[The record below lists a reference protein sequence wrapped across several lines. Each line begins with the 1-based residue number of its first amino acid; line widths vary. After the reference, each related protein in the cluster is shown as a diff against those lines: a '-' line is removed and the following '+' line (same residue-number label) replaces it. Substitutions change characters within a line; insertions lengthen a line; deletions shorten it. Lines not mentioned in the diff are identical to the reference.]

1 MEPQAPEPP
10 TQPQKKKLGP
20 LAWVLIGCLGIVIL
34 AGAAMLVG
42 GFFVAKKVKDVAAD
56 YKENPARAAAEMVV
70 RVNPD
75 LELVESDDEAQ
86 TMTIRNTETGEV
98 FTADWSDI
106 KEGKFRMESN
116 GKQVTFDAKEA
127 TTGEGGGMISVTD
140 ESGDESVVI
149 GGGDTDAVPAWFP
162 RYPGASVADSILSST
177 SDTEATGMF
186 TLKLGDGVGDVMA
199 FYRDELTALG
209 FDIDQTI
216 YTMNGAKGGSL
227 SGTDE
232 HGRTVELNMTG
243 GVGDG
248 ADETHVGVKYTVR
261 KS

>member
-1 MEPQAPEPP
+1 MEPQAPEPS

-75 LELVESDDEAQ
+75 LELVETDDEAQ
-86 TMTIRNTETGEV
+86 TMTIRNKETGEV
-98 FTADWSDI
+98 FTADWSAI
-106 KEGKFRMESN
+106 KEGKFRMEAD

-127 TTGEGGGMISVTD
+127 TTGEGRGMISVTD

-149 GGGDTDAVPAWFP
+149 GGGDASALPAWFP
-162 RYPGASVADSILSST
+162 PYPGASEAGST
-177 SDTEATGMF
+177 YTSKTATELTGMF
-186 TLKLGDGVGDVMA
+186 TFTTDDGVAEVMDY
-199 FYRDELTALG
+199 YRDELTDLG
-209 FDIDQTI
+209 FELSENTFTSDEVE
-216 YTMNGAKGGSL
+216 GGSL
-227 SGTDE
+227 TGE
-232 HGRTVELNMTG
+232 GEAGRTVNVGLTRQD
-243 GVGDG
+243 GV
-248 ADETHVGVKYTVR
+248 TQVGVNYTER
-261 KS
+261 KP

>member
-1 MEPQAPEPP
+1 MEPQAPEPSP
-10 TQPQKKKLGP
+10 QPRKKKLGP

-34 AGAAMLVG
+34 AGGAMLVG

-106 KEGKFRMESN
+106 KEGRFRMEAD

-140 ESGDESVVI
+140 ESGDETVVI
-149 GGGDTDAVPAWFP
+149 GGGDASALPAWFP
-162 RYPGASVADSILSST
+162 SYPGASEVGST
-177 SDTEATGMF
+177 YTSKTATELTGMF
-186 TLKLGDGVGDVMA
+186 TFTTGDGVAEVMDY
-199 FYRDELTALG
+199 YRDELTDLG
-209 FDIDQTI
+209 FELSENTF
-216 YTMNGAKGGSL
+216 TSGEVEGGSL
-227 SGTDE
+227 TGE
-232 HGRTVELNMTG
+232 EEAGRTVN
-243 GVGDG
+243 VGLTRQGDV
-248 ADETHVGVKYTVR
+248 TQVGVNYTER
-261 KS
+261 KP

>member
-1 MEPQAPEPP
+1 MEPQAPDTQP
-10 TQPQKKKLGP
+10 QPQKKKLGP

-34 AGAAMLVG
+34 VGGAMLVG

-86 TMTIRNTETGEV
+86 TMTIRNKETGEV
-98 FTADWSDI
+98 FTADWSAI
-106 KEGKFRMESN
+106 KEGKFRMEAD

-149 GGGDTDAVPAWFP
+149 GGGDASAVPAWFP
-162 RYPGASVADSILSST
+162 TYPGASQVGST
-177 SDTEATGMF
+177 YTSKTGTEETGGLF
-186 TLKLGDGVGDVMA
+186 TFTTGDDVDEVMA
-199 FYRDELTALG
+199 FYRDELGDLG
-209 FDIDQTI
+209 FELSENTFTSNEIE
-216 YTMNGAKGGSL
+216 GGSL
-227 SGTDE
+227 TGEDE
-232 HGRTVELNMTG
+232 SGRTVNVGLTRQDDVTQA
-243 GVGDG
+243 GVN
-248 ADETHVGVKYTVR
+248 YTER
-261 KS
+261 KP